1 VIKTVYID
9 NMDDNKK
16 KEAVIEASILQKL
29 DHPNIIKFRETFT
42 MKKPRLSLC
51 IVMEYAEGIIKVLFM
66 A

>member
-1 VIKTVYID
+1 
-9 NMDDNKK
+9 MDDNKK

-51 IVMEYAEGIIKVLFM
+51 IVMEYAEGIIKV
-66 A
+66 